1 MKSEEKKQF
10 DEIGKNQFDEI
21 GEKIN
26 SMKSGKINSMK
37 SVEKYLIDNIRR
49 IVFVR

>member
-1 MKSEEKKQF
+1 MKLEEN
-10 DEIGKNQFDEI
+10 NQFDEI
-21 GEKIN
+21 GEKNN
-26 SMKSGKINSMK
+26 SMKSVEKINSMK

>member
-1 MKSEEKKQF
+1 MKSV
-10 DEIGKNQFDEI
+10 KNQFDEI

-26 SMKSGKINSMK
+26 SMKSEKNNSMK